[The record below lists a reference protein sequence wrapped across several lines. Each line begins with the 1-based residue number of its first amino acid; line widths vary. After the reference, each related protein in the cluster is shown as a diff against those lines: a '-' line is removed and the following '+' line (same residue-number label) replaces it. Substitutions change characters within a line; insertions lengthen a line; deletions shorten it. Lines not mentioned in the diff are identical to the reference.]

1 MEKTQKLSYKY
12 PITQNQPLMPRVN
25 KEVNQLNNVI
35 ESKRLRDN
43 AQYINDMQVERGF
56 IMQDLIVLEEEVK
69 SLKEHN
75 QDLVEENK

>member
-1 MEKTQKLSYKY
+1 
-12 PITQNQPLMPRVN
+12 MPRVN